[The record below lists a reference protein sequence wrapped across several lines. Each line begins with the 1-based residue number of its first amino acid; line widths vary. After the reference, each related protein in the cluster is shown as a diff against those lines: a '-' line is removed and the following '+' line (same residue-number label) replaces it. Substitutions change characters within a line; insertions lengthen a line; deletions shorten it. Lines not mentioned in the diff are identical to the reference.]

1 MTVTIDSKTLKVEG
15 GGIGENVEV
24 VGSFV
29 DKWQDATY
37 RKEAKIFG
45 TVRSWTLRCYEEN
58 VQWSSS
64 VAKHLQDKA
73 KTGNPVSFSIDEGS
87 LHSVSS
93 TNVYILGVNVDYPRG
108 SKATSF
114 VRYFTLKLQEAP

>member
-29 DKWQDATY
+29 DKWQDSTY

-58 VQWSSS
+58 VSWSSS

>member
-1 MTVTIDSKTLKVEG
+1 MTVTIDSKTLNVEG

-45 TVRSWTLRCYEEN
+45 SVRSWTLRCYEEN

-73 KTGNPVSFSIDEGS
+73 KEGNKVSFSIDEGN

-108 SKATSF
+108 SKPTSF